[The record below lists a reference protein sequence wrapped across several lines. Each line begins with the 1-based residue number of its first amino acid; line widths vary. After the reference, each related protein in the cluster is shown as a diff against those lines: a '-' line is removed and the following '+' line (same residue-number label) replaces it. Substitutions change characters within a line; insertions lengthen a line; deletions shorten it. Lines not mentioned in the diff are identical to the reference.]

1 MVLSLI
7 IWETGSLSGFLLNQG
22 FSAQAAHQ
30 NRTENLKKYAPLLGP
45 HLAAEVSSWGL
56 GLASKVLHPGDL
68 TRSQG

>member
-7 IWETGSLSGFLLNQG
+7 IWETGSLGSFLLDQV

-45 HLAAEVSSWGL
+45 HLA
-56 GLASKVLHPGDL
+56 D
-68 TRSQG
+68 